1 MFIDQQILAI
11 ISCLAF
17 FFFGILLIYQGKTM
31 QDETIEEKIKEV
43 EKEMNESMMSFEVE
57 EDEETNKLVD
67 GNR

>member
-1 MFIDQQILAI
+1 
-11 ISCLAF
+11 
-17 FFFGILLIYQGKTM
+17 M

-67 GNR
+67 GKR